1 MIKHLGREI
10 SPILIVIWVF
20 PLLGFKGVLP
30 SNNLLSRRKWSVS
43 CWCVIGLSH
52 SHLLNSFIVVV
63 IFIFKCEFR
72 VLFHPIWYFSW
83 LQIYYIKLAMLFV
96 VNFSLIKGK
105 TIISIVWQLRIRWI
119 KINITFLSRIVL
131 HLRLL

>member
-1 MIKHLGREI
+1 MIKHLRREI
-10 SPILIVIWVF
+10 SPILIVIWIF
-20 PLLGFKGVLP
+20 PFLRFKGVLP
-30 SNNLLSRRKWSVS
+30 SNDLLSRRKWSVS

-52 SHLLNSFIVVV
+52 SHLLHSLVVIV

-83 LQIYYIKLAMLFV
+83 LQIYYIELTMLFV

-105 TIISIVWQLRIRWI
+105 TIIPIVWQLRICCI

-131 HLRLL
+131 